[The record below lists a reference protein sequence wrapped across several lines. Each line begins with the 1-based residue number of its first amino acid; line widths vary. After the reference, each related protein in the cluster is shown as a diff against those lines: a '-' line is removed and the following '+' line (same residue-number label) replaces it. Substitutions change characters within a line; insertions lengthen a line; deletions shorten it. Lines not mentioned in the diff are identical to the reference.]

1 MIPMQS
7 LQRPMVP
14 RNLLIQ
20 CPNQH
25 NWKKF
30 NPANRTGMT
39 ANPTLPNRTG
49 ITAALVPTNRLKQD
63 NLKTVGSRIRST
75 TTKMALWPSARSVH
89 SKFSDKPRRRNLD
102 PFWWKR
108 QFTFPD
114 HSANPK
120 HENQPWQA
128 TQSPLL
134 WKRLENSPFSSRINQ
149 AVWLSLKCKSGIN
162 LGLWHYRNN
171 AMLAI
176 VEPTCFR
183 EP

>member
-1 MIPMQS
+1 MVIAIIGLGQWEEKAIMFQRRKILISFLTITMLQGITYPAIALGSEPNAMQAS
-7 LQRPMVP
+7 SNNQTAVPVQNPNSTQRWF
-14 RNLLIQ
+14 Q
-20 CPNQH
+20 CSRFRGQWRLAIFWFSVRINTTE
-25 NWKKF
+25 KKF

-108 QFTFPD
+108 
-114 HSANPK
+114 
-120 HENQPWQA
+120 
-128 TQSPLL
+128 
-134 WKRLENSPFSSRINQ
+134 
-149 AVWLSLKCKSGIN
+149 
-162 LGLWHYRNN
+162 
-171 AMLAI
+171 
-176 VEPTCFR
+176 
-183 EP
+183 